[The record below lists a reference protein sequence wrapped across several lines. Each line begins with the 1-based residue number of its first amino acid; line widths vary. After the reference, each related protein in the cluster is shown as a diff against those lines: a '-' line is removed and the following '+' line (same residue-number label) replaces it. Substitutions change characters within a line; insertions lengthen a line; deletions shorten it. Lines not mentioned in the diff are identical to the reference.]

1 MYNIRYSVLACL
13 MSLLVFEAY
22 SQEPQTHQ
30 IYNKQKEA
38 VSFVD
43 MTADLSNYDVVLFG
57 EFHDNAIIH
66 WLQLKTTEA
75 LYRNNQNL
83 VLGAEMFETDNQ
95 LILDEYLQGN
105 IATNRFEDEMRLW
118 TNYKTDYKP
127 LVEFAKT
134 NQLKF
139 IATNVPRRYA
149 TLVSKQG
156 MQVLDSLSEEAK
168 SYFPSLPIKVDTITP
183 GYAEMLDMMKGHGMD
198 GDPMNFV
205 AAQAIKDA
213 TMAHFV
219 AQNLPSDGVFLHFNG
234 DYHSKHYGGIYW
246 YLKNVEENQ
255 RTMQKDLNI
264 AIIAV
269 FQDPEEVLE
278 FPKDETIPA
287 TYSIVV
293 PASFTKTH

>member
-1 MYNIRYSVLACL
+1 MYNIRFSILICL
-13 MSLLVFEAY
+13 MSLLAFEAY
-22 SQEPQTHQ
+22 SQELRTHQ
-30 IYNKQKEA
+30 IYNEQKEA
-38 VSFVD
+38 VSFGN
-43 MTADLSNYDVVLFG
+43 MIADLSTYDVVLFG
-57 EFHDNAIIH
+57 EFHDNSIIH

-75 LYRNNQNL
+75 LYRSNKNL

-95 LILDEYLQGN
+95 LILDEYLEEK

-118 TNYKTDYKP
+118 RNYKTDYKP

-149 TLVSKQG
+149 TLISKAG
-156 MQVLDSLSEEAK
+156 MQGLDSLSKKAK
-168 SYFPSLPIKVDTITP
+168 SYVPPLPIEVDTITP
-183 GYAEMLDMMKGHGMD
+183 GYSQMLNMMKGHKAS

-213 TMAHFV
+213 TMAHFI
-219 AQNLPSDGVFLHFNG
+219 AHNLPSDGVFLHFNG
-234 DYHSKHYGGIYW
+234 DYHSKHYGGIFW
-246 YLKNVEENQ
+246 YLKNVEEH
-255 RTMQKDLNI
+255 RETVQKDLNI

-269 FQDPEEVLE
+269 FQDPEEVLK
-278 FPKDETIPA
+278 FPEAETIPA
-287 TYSIVV
+287 TYTIVV